1 MYKYV
6 QCLFKDPLVDCIK
19 DYKKNIH
26 MYILKGWMLS
36 NKVAWITGQDA
47 ASQFAHQTD
56 SFHCPTLFYDRI
68 FILKHILIARMTQPT

>member
-1 MYKYV
+1 
-6 QCLFKDPLVDCIK
+6 
-19 DYKKNIH
+19 
-26 MYILKGWMLS
+26 MLS